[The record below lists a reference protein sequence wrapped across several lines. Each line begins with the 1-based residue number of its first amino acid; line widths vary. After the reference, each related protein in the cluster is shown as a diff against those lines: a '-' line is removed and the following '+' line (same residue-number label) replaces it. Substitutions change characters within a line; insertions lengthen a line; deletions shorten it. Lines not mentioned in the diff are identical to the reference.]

1 MEKDRKEAAERLRQ
15 LINRNFKNEEM
26 EISVNYD
33 ICESKAETSLLTVN
47 M

>member
-1 MEKDRKEAAERLRQ
+1 MEKDRKEAAERFRQ

-33 ICESKAETSLLTVN
+33 ICSSKGERGGK
-47 M
+47 